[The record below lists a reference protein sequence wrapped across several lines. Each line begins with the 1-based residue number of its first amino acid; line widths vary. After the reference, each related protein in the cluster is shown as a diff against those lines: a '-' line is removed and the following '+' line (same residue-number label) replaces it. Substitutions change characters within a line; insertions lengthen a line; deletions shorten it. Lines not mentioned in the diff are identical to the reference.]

1 MLKFQKGFSLVELMV
16 VIAIIAILA
25 AVAFPIYSNYV
36 IRSKVGSAVT
46 AIGSTKMDIA
56 EIVMHSGDMTNINS
70 TGSGANASFN
80 SKRLPSKSSA
90 SLSYTTAVS
99 SSSIIIDFTAPVSG
113 SITLTPYYNT
123 AAQSMTWEC
132 TSLGFQANQLPTPL
146 CPQ

>member
-36 IRSKVGSAVT
+36 IRSKVGAAVT

-56 EIVMHSGDMTNINS
+56 EIVMHSGEMTNINS
-70 TGSGANASFN
+70 TGIGSSATFN
-80 SKRLPSKSSA
+80 TKALPSESTS
-90 SLSYTTAVS
+90 SLSYTTTVLN
-99 SSSIIIDFTAPVSG
+99 SSIIISFTIPVSG

-132 TSLGFQANQLPTPL
+132 TSLGFQPNQLPTPL